1 MKLEDISP
9 GLSTLEEKSFLDR
22 FSSSGRARRE
32 LEKAAEINTKQL
44 LRAANAM
51 TERGSGIRVDLL
63 QNLFNQQGIGQSGA
77 RAINKYKKDTNQN
90 SEDGSEIFVSERDLK
105 ELVELASHSA
115 LKNNPRQYAKL
126 AGLELPQGTEKA
138 KPIDGQNRSHREKDV
153 GDESYF
159 TDPDS
164 ELTSKEA
171 QATQRKELIDDI
183 VERLNDEFYDEFNR
197 SGDQKAHNVRNI
209 AYDMFRNMARRV
221 SDKVLK
227 EIPRQQAQQ
236 DMFKSEK
243 GA

>member
-1 MKLEDISP
+1 MKLDDISP

-32 LEKAAEINTKQL
+32 LEKAAKINTKQL
-44 LRAANAM
+44 LHAAYAM

-138 KPIDGQNRSHREKDV
+138 KPIDGQDRSDREKDV
-153 GDESYF
+153 GSDF
-159 TDPDS
+159 DDTDA
-164 ELTSKEA
+164 ETTYKEYREKILTD
-171 QATQRKELIDDI
+171 LG
-183 VERLNDEFYDEFNR
+183 DEFLKTIDASDDEDVKQIKHQAYRVFR
-197 SGDQKAHNVRNI
+197 QVAAKYGKALPEPSKQ
-209 AYDMFRNMARRV
+209 
-221 SDKVLK
+221 SD
-227 EIPRQQAQQ
+227 E
-236 DMFKSEK
+236 
-243 GA
+243 G